1 MILLSFIMNWLLKC
15 SLHCLSVA
23 ELNNYPFCP
32 NTLTSLFCYSLFKF
46 QGGDI
51 GIITS
56 VLSLFFYCLPVY
68 YDKPWNL
75 NLYKVVKLINRQV
88 CKLQYAWNKKPV

>member
-1 MILLSFIMNWLLKC
+1 MTIPSVQTLSPACFDI
-15 SLHCLSVA
+15 
-23 ELNNYPFCP
+23 
-32 NTLTSLFCYSLFKF
+32 CYSLFKF

-56 VLSLFFYCLPVY
+56 VLRLFFYCLPVY

-88 CKLQYAWNKKPV
+88 CKLQYVWNKKPV